1 MSEWELQFPTAEA
14 GTAVPDSIFLHYYLL
29 LETGFPAFIL

>member
-14 GTAVPDSIFLHYYLL
+14 GTAVPDGILLHYYLL
-29 LETGFPAFIL
+29 YST